1 MSKAKNHKYLCPIC
15 RQYAS
20 VRIQEPCELCAN
32 IGSAI
37 SPSKE
42 VTGDGVSKDQY
53 AALKMDDGNFFNPF
67 NIKYNFLVGLLLFLA
82 LVYTDRTFI
91 TAVFAAIILAPV
103 YSVLFWL
110 AGLIL
115 HLVVTSGFDEG
126 KAYALKKGH
135 NPTFQILYGIIGIV
149 IFLLIFG

>member
-1 MSKAKNHKYLCPIC
+1 ML
-15 RQYAS
+15 
-20 VRIQEPCELCAN
+20 EPCDLCSNFDPALL
-32 IGSAI
+32 
-37 SPSKE
+37 PPKE
-42 VTGDGVSKDQY
+42 VTRDSTSKVEHEAHETDSS
-53 AALKMDDGNFFNPF
+53 DFFNPF
-67 NIKYNFLVGLLLFLA
+67 NIKYIFLVGLLLFLA

-103 YSVLFWL
+103 YSALFWL
-110 AGLIL
+110 TGLIL

-135 NPTFQILYGIIGIV
+135 NPIFQILYGIIGIV